1 MDDPWGVGRIPYIRI
16 RACIHVYTG
25 LYTHVHI
32 RVLAVYAVYPV
43 FRAVQALCRPWH
55 VQACNTWGE
64 PFEHV
69 CAYTGTGPYWPIWA
83 ILGMGRPPNP
93 DMG

>member
-16 RACIHVYTG
+16 WACIHVYTG

-43 FRAVQALCRPWH
+43 FRPTSLDTRYLAPTAVHRRISPVFSLCTAYR
-55 VQACNTWGE
+55 ANTGY
-64 PFEHV
+64 PRD
-69 CAYTGTGPYWPIWA
+69 
-83 ILGMGRPPNP
+83 GRPPNP